1 MVKKFLVLGVSVAM
15 LCSFTLQAEAGFS
28 WGGIANKAANKAVD
42 GIFSSGSKKK
52 TENKAEKPKAE
63 QPAAPDEDFV
73 DEETGE
79 KVKITYIEIDG
90 TNPTAFVGELDPW
103 PPHEFSERPAW
114 FAKRTQV
121 WSMTNGRLLAEYE
134 SISKWIEYAKA
145 NKLGLVEPD
154 LSRSEEITDEI
165 HERIEAV
172 RKYSK
177 YAADGE
183 EEWMENYAAMP
194 EYQRGVASNIK
205 PLLEHGLELKI
216 PASLLPGYH
225 PERN

>member
-1 MVKKFLVLGVSVAM
+1 MKKFLVLGVSVVM

-28 WGGIANKAANKAVD
+28 WGGIANKVANKAVD

-63 QPAAPDEDFV
+63 QPAASDDEFV

-121 WSMTNGRLLAEYE
+121 WSMTNARLLAEYE

-145 NKLGLVEPD
+145 NKLGVVEPD